1 MKTQRT
7 YSRGRSI
14 EGWSYGPR
22 ITDIAQLRAG
32 DYLIGDSHK
41 FFSTNL
47 YRVTKI
53 VRDPSETKPS
63 RFLVIYVRPSRRKTG
78 ENNGMC
84 VWFWEISTRVTSYY
98 RALRT

>member
-1 MKTQRT
+1 MKTNRT

-22 ITDIAQLRAG
+22 IGDIAQLRVG

-41 FFSTNL
+41 FFATNL
-47 YRVTKI
+47 YRVIKI
-53 VRDPSETKPS
+53 VRDSGEMKPS
-63 RFLVIYVRPSRRKTG
+63 RFLVIYVHPSRCKTG

-84 VWFWEISTRVTSYY
+84 VWPWELSTRMASYY